1 MQLTTIMVIVVTGT
15 DQMWLP
21 SPRMRRMENGLFFSI
36 LLNHVFTTTTLIVVK
51 WNTILSPF
59 FHRWMLLRHHGLLH
73 REKILEMVSHQKC
86 ASEYLDFSSSRM
98 NGKSLS
104 LWPVSLDTVNSQ
116 LTSTHTPPPTCLESH
131 RYTLGTWA
139 PVSSTCVGLLPFWT
153 VPLIWCRPL
162 KDANARRWWRWWWG
176 CTIITPLSGAAGVK
190 AHRSPEGARMNVYNF
205 APLSNPSE

>member
-1 MQLTTIMVIVVTGT
+1 MVIVVTGT
-15 DQMWLP
+15 DQMW
-21 SPRMRRMENGLFFSI
+21 STES
-36 LLNHVFTTTTLIVVK
+36 
-51 WNTILSPF
+51 SY
-59 FHRWMLLRHHGLLH
+59 
-73 REKILEMVSHQKC
+73 EK
-86 ASEYLDFSSSRM
+86 
-98 NGKSLS
+98 NGKWVVFFDPSQPCVHYHYS
-104 LWPVSLDTVNSQ
+104 NRCKMEHHSVVFFPSVDATTSPWATSSWKDPWDGIASKVCFRVSWFFLVSYEREIPFIVARFVGYSKQ
-116 LTSTHTPPPTCLESH
+116 PAHKHTHTPPPPCLESH